1 MYRLAPVQ
9 NVCKPKKENIYPLT
23 IPLSAN
29 GNLCFA
35 ESWLTG
41 RHEFSPR
48 TYASSRSFSRRNL
61 TRVNVSTVRLEADP
75 IQYLPC
81 AYLTTVNITINT
93 YKVTVVSHLFSFLHF
108 VLFCVVRKELL
119 RKTSQIPFRWR
130 VKQLDFTWHWR
141 RTQGSAALCHLKE
154 LL

>member
-1 MYRLAPVQ
+1 MRIVYRLAPVQ

-29 GNLCFA
+29 RNLCFA

-61 TRVNVSTVRLEADP
+61 TRVNVSTVRLEAGP

-81 AYLTTVNITINT
+81 AYLATVNIPINT
-93 YKVTVVSHLFSFLHF
+93 YKVTRRISLYRIPPLHMHNIII
-108 VLFCVVRKELL
+108 VCIPNIKSSPLTPNIKNKIYHR
-119 RKTSQIPFRWR
+119 TSPN
-130 VKQLDFTWHWR
+130 T
-141 RTQGSAALCHLKE
+141 
-154 LL
+154 